1 MKSVNIKGKEYIE
14 VAERVKYFRQ
24 SDEYKNWSI
33 RTNLISNEGGVCV
46 FEATIYDENG
56 QLRSSGHAYEREDS
70 TFINKTSYIE
80 NCETSAVGR
89 ALGFLGIG
97 IDTSIASADEV
108 QTAMRNQDDQSQ
120 SKPAT
125 AKGLDFTELWG
136 KYKGMSKEELRKE
149 YKEVQEYPG
158 WSDKQREAVLNII
171 SRCSES
177 AK

>member
-1 MKSVNIKGKEYIE
+1 M
-14 VAERVKYFRQ
+14 
-24 SDEYKNWSI
+24 
-33 RTNLISNEGGVCV
+33 T
-46 FEATIYDENG
+46 
-56 QLRSSGHAYEREDS
+56 
-70 TFINKTSYIE
+70 
-80 NCETSAVGR
+80 
-89 ALGFLGIG
+89 
-97 IDTSIASADEV
+97 
-108 QTAMRNQDDQSQ
+108 Q

-149 YKEVQEYPG
+149 YKEAQEYPG